1 MKFWKSDFGDEFAV
15 RNSGDY
21 DELYKEIFGITIT
34 DLNKEFISLLDKDSH
49 ILEVGCNIGKQLEII
64 EKMGFTNL
72 WGIDINTNVLKIAK
86 EKKEWNLVE
95 GSAFDIPFKDNFFE
109 MVFTSGVMIHIHPHD
124 LDKIFDEMYRVTKKY
139 IWCFEYFSEN
149 CQEIEYRGNKN
160 KLWKNNFLQL
170 FIKRHPDLKI
180 VKEKKLKYL
189 DSNNIDVMFMLE
201 KNQMK
206 LPIAANGGK

>member
-1 MKFWKSDFGDEFAV
+1 
-15 RNSGDY
+15 
-21 DELYKEIFGITIT
+21 YKEIFGITIT